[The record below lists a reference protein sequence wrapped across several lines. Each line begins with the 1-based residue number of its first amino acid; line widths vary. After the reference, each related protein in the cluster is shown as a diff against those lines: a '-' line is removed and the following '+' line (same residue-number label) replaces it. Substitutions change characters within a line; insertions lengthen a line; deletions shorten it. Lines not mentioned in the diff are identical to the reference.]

1 MRLNLLLPTVEPE
14 KFEKPKKCPTEGC
27 NGTDFYQQAKVKKSI
42 VDTKYKEVSAW
53 RYKCLKCGHSFRV
66 YPQGV
71 DGGQS
76 SQRLRGMAVM
86 FYMMG
91 LSYGATALV
100 LHSLGVGMGKTS
112 VYRVVQEVVE
122 KVPGMKRKEIAMGYQ
137 TKAVGVDV
145 TSVKCK
151 GKWLTIAIAVDAT
164 NGFVLSIDEL
174 SGQETADLKEWLTPI
189 LDAVGAEIVVSDD
202 ADAFKTVSNDTGCQ
216 QQVCKSHVQRNTD
229 ALVDTLITAIQERP
243 DNSLSGIGITDE
255 QAISDIT
262 QLQAIIH
269 SRRVEDIDKLESLY
283 LRYAKAVPPKKG
295 AKHSIAYRMRNLFL
309 DRWNLWTRLTFY
321 RTWKHK
327 DGNRILD
334 GTNNGCERA
343 IGWWIK
349 ERYRTIRGYKKAR
362 NAIGMSRLIA
372 HAGNQLSYGL
382 HLSSLL
388 G

>member
-1 MRLNLLLPTVEPE
+1 LLGSYIPTLP
-14 KFEKPKKCPTEGC
+14 KNYLLFKL
-27 NGTDFYQQAKVKKSI
+27 
-42 VDTKYKEVSAW
+42 SATLRKAW
-53 RYKCLKCGHSFRV
+53 V

-174 SGQETADLKEWLTPI
+174 SGQETADLKE
-189 LDAVGAEIVVSDD
+189 
-202 ADAFKTVSNDTGCQ
+202 
-216 QQVCKSHVQRNTD
+216 
-229 ALVDTLITAIQERP
+229 LVITH
-243 DNSLSGIGITDE
+243 N
-255 QAISDIT
+255 
-262 QLQAIIH
+262 
-269 SRRVEDIDKLESLY
+269 
-283 LRYAKAVPPKKG
+283 
-295 AKHSIAYRMRNLFL
+295 
-309 DRWNLWTRLTFY
+309 
-321 RTWKHK
+321 
-327 DGNRILD
+327 
-334 GTNNGCERA
+334 
-343 IGWWIK
+343 
-349 ERYRTIRGYKKAR
+349 
-362 NAIGMSRLIA
+362 
-372 HAGNQLSYGL
+372 
-382 HLSSLL
+382 
-388 G
+388 

>member
-122 KVPGMKRKEIAMGYQ
+122 KVPGMKRNSYG
-137 TKAVGVDV
+137 
-145 TSVKCK
+145 
-151 GKWLTIAIAVDAT
+151 
-164 NGFVLSIDEL
+164 
-174 SGQETADLKEWLTPI
+174 
-189 LDAVGAEIVVSDD
+189 
-202 ADAFKTVSNDTGCQ
+202 VSNKSSGGGCDEREMQ
-216 QQVCKSHVQRNTD
+216 GKMVDHSH
-229 ALVDTLITAIQERP
+229 
-243 DNSLSGIGITDE
+243 SGRCHE
-255 QAISDIT
+255 
-262 QLQAIIH
+262 
-269 SRRVEDIDKLESLY
+269 
-283 LRYAKAVPPKKG
+283 
-295 AKHSIAYRMRNLFL
+295 
-309 DRWNLWTRLTFY
+309 
-321 RTWKHK
+321 
-327 DGNRILD
+327 
-334 GTNNGCERA
+334 
-343 IGWWIK
+343 WICI
-349 ERYRTIRGYKKAR
+349 E
-362 NAIGMSRLIA
+362 
-372 HAGNQLSYGL
+372 H
-382 HLSSLL
+382 
-388 G
+388 